1 MGWEVALALGLGSL
15 FSGTS
20 QIVMSELNRQ
30 QQKDAADKQY
40 ELQKQQLDA
49 EMAEA
54 DRQMQKEE
62 NTTAANN
69 ASLSNVFGDGT
80 TTKKKKQQSDVF
92 LSDMAGVV

>member
-1 MGWEVALALGLGSL
+1 MGWEVALALGLSSL
-15 FSGTS
+15 FSTS
-20 QIVMSELNRQ
+20 AQIATSELNRK
-30 QQKDAADKQY
+30 QQKEAFDKQY

-92 LSDMAGVV
+92 LSDMKGVV

>member
-15 FSGTS
+15 FSGAA
-20 QIVMSELNRQ
+20 QIATSELNRQ

-69 ASLSNVFGDGT
+69 ASLSNVFGA